1 MKQWATMEGVMG
13 ALRLLRDSL
22 DARIAAATSIA
33 ETALEAT
40 RNSVA
45 KQEPAVENGYQA
57 RMPEVMVWSHAS
69 WERGAAVTH
78 LGGTW
83 IAKCATTEEPGT
95 GGDWRCIVSG
105 IHDIRIEP
113 AGNLRQFRLSLI
125 TSDKQEIAREFTIQV
140 PVHTGK
146 WMPDKAYAFNDEV
159 AWAGATWRA
168 AVENSDVEPGR
179 SEHWLL
185 VAKQGKKGD
194 RGEDGRNG
202 EKGEKGDRGE
212 KGEKGEKGDRGED
225 GRNGEKGEKG
235 DRGEKGEK
243 GEKGYRGEKGEKGE
257 NGENG
262 YRGEDGNNGEK
273 GEKGEKGERGPAGLI
288 GEWQGSFRSGHLYKH
303 GAVVSHNYCLWL
315 AMEDTDK
322 IPGSSGSGWDMVLS
336 APTRGAA

>member
-1 MKQWATMEGVMG
+1 MEGVMG
-13 ALRLLRDSL
+13 ALRLLKDSL

-40 RNSVA
+40 RNFGA
-45 KQEPAVENGYQA
+45 KQEPAVESGYQA
-57 RMPEVMVWSHAS
+57 RMPEVMAWSHAS

-83 IAKCATTEEPGT
+83 IAKCATTEEPGI

-105 IHDIRIEP
+105 IRDIRIEP
-113 AGNLRQFRLSLI
+113 AGNLRQFRLSLV
-125 TSDKQEIAREFTIQV
+125 TSDKQEIAREFTVQV

-194 RGEDGRNG
+194 RGE
-202 EKGEKGDRGE
+202 
-212 KGEKGEKGDRGED
+212 
-225 GRNGEKGEKG
+225 
-235 DRGEKGEK
+235 
-243 GEKGYRGEKGEKGE
+243 KGEKGE

-303 GAVVSHNYCLWL
+303 GSVVSHNNCLWL

-322 IPGSSGSGWDMVLS
+322 VPGSSGSGWDMVLS